1 MLICGFCFSCGAK
14 KNSNKSSNNTS
25 EDLKTI
31 VKSDNAFG
39 LDLFQKIVSEDKNSK
54 NVFISPTSIQLA
66 LAMTYNG
73 ADGTTKEAMATALK
87 KNNLDANSINNS
99 YKSLTQFLQQADS
112 NVVLEI
118 ANAIYYKEGFAVK
131 SDFIKSNATNYNAEV
146 KGLDFKSKKSVDIIN
161 NWVASN
167 TNNKIETIIDELS
180 PDAVMVLLNAIYF
193 YGSWEKEFNPEHTML
208 RPFFVDAN
216 NKVDVKSMYTKD
228 TLGYYAHDK
237 FQLLEIPY
245 GNGNYNMCLFLPEMN
260 TTVDDF
266 ISSMNPTDWEN
277 WISSI
282 KQTDLTANIP
292 KFSFEYEIPLKKIL
306 ANMGMNEAFGSSANF
321 ANINEKENL
330 FISEVFHKTFVDVSE
345 KGTEA
350 AAVTNIVIKEMSLD
364 IEPPIVVEINRPF
377 VFAIVEKQTDAI
389 VFLGKVL
396 NPSAK

>member
-14 KNSNKSSNNTS
+14 KNSNKSSENI
-25 EDLKTI
+25 KTI

-39 LDLFQKIVSEDKNSK
+39 LEIFQKIVSEDNNSK

-73 ADGTTKEAMATALK
+73 ADGTTKDAMATALK

-99 YKSLTQFLQQADS
+99 YKSLTQFLEQADS

-118 ANAIYYKEGFAVK
+118 ANAIYYKEGFTVK
-131 SDFIKSNATNYNAEV
+131 SDFIESNTTNYNAEV
-146 KGLDFKSKKSVDIIN
+146 KELDFKSKKSVDIIN

-180 PDAVMVLLNAIYF
+180 PNAVMVLLNAIYF
-193 YGSWEKEFNPEHTML
+193 YGSWEKEFNPELTML
-208 RPFFVDAN
+208 RPFSIDAN
-216 NKVDVKSMYTKD
+216 SKVDVKSMYTKD

-237 FQLLEIPY
+237 FELLEIPY
-245 GNGNYNMCLFLPEMN
+245 GNGNYNMCLFLPKMN

-266 ISSMNPTDWEN
+266 ISIMNLTNWEN

-282 KQTDLTANIP
+282 KKTDLTANIP
-292 KFSFEYEIPLKKIL
+292 KFSFEYEIPLKEIL
-306 ANMGMNEAFGSSANF
+306 SSMGMSEAFSLSANF
-321 ANINEKENL
+321 SNINKEEGL

-350 AAVTNIVIKEMSLD
+350 AAVTNIGIKMMSLPL
-364 IEPPIVVEINRPF
+364 EPPIIVEFNRPF

-396 NPSAK
+396 NPSAE